1 MKLAEALLL
10 RGDIQKKLASLRER
24 IGRNCLVQ
32 EGNAPHENPSALFTQ
47 GLQEDAFSNK
57 KNTKM
62 PLRGKSKAVINYPT
76 PNLP

>member
-1 MKLAEALLL
+1 MKRAEALSL

-57 KNTKM
+57 KT
-62 PLRGKSKAVINYPT
+62 RRSRSAAKAKR
-76 PNLP
+76 